1 MKLYTANKVSL
12 GWTLF
17 RTTAGIAAAELPL
30 AIGML
35 TAPRTDA
42 QSPVQRPEFEVASIK
57 PNVELGPRVFIGE
70 RSPGTFSAE
79 NVTLQNLIQEAYGS
93 ASEHWLPYRKAP
105 QQGLPI
111 LGGPGWAG
119 SDRFDIT
126 AKSTGPRRRTS
137 GVTKE
142 AQVQMDLMLRALLE
156 DRFRLKLHRETK
168 DLPVFAMTVAKG
180 GLKLGHQSCVT
191 FNPDSLPTIVPG
203 QKPPNYCGSARIGR
217 TGADWTLDGAAM
229 SMNDLAGTL
238 SLLIGSR
245 PVIDRTGF
253 TGLFDVHMQWTPG
266 PGQPGDAD
274 KPASSDDVGGQS
286 VFTVLHRQLGLELKT
301 DMGPV
306 EILVIDHVEKP
317 SVN

>member
-1 MKLYTANKVSL
+1 
-12 GWTLF
+12 
-17 RTTAGIAAAELPL
+17 
-30 AIGML
+30 ML
-35 TAPRTDA
+35 TAPRTEA
-42 QSPVQRPEFEVASIK
+42 QSPAQRPEFEVASIK
-57 PNVELGPRVFIGE
+57 PNVDGGPRVFIGE

-111 LGGPGWAG
+111 IGGPGWAR

-126 AKSTGPRRRTS
+126 AKSRVETGTRRRTS
-137 GVTKE
+137 ELTKE
-142 AQVQMDLMLRALLE
+142 TQVEMDLMLRALLE

-168 DLPVFAMTVAKG
+168 ELPVFAMTVAKG
-180 GLKLGHQSCVT
+180 GLKLGHASCVT
-191 FNPDSLPTIVPG
+191 FNPDNPPTTAQG
-203 QKPPNYCGSARIGR
+203 QQPPSYCGNSRIARA
-217 TGADWTLDGAAM
+217 GADWTLDGAGM

-266 PGQPGDAD
+266 PAQPGDAD
-274 KPASSDDVGGQS
+274 KPASSDDIGGQS

-301 DMGPV
+301 GIGPV
-306 EILVIDHVEKP
+306 EILVVDHVEKP
-317 SVN
+317 SAN